1 VSIFL
6 REAIDE
12 RAFATL
18 TPAFHSINSVVA
30 FQLALAIVKGI
41 LYYPLAFLTG
51 LRAPPNVIDGLDSIA
66 VFADDDE

>member
-1 VSIFL
+1 MIPGGMSPEPIH
-6 REAIDE
+6 DS
-12 RAFATL
+12 
-18 TPAFHSINSVVA
+18 HSIRSVIA
-30 FQLALAIVKGI
+30 FQLALAIMKGI